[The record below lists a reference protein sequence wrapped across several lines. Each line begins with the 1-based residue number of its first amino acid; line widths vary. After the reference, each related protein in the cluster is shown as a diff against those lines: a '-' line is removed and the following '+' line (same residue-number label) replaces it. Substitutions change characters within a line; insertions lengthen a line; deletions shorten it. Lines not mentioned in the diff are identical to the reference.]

1 MKRVY
6 NFSSGPAV
14 LPESVLRRAQ
24 SEMLDYNG
32 TGMSVM
38 EMSHRSKAYEEIIY
52 GAESLLRELMG
63 IPENYKVLFLQGG
76 ASTQFAAVPL
86 NIGNGSGIVDII
98 GTGMWTNKAEA
109 EAKKFFIERFRAS
122 KWRRTGII
130 WWNLLDGWPQISDAI
145 VDYYFTKKLAYH
157 FIKRSQNPVC
167 LMFREPENGFLPLY
181 GVNDTT
187 ADAEISF
194 TVKNITEDGR
204 LVLEGEALLPA
215 DASTRIGELKLKDG
229 EKNFYLIEWQKE
241 GRTHRNHYFTNIID
255 IDYDAYLKALEKC
268 GFDEF
273 EGF

>member
-1 MKRVY
+1 MLARDERR
-6 NFSSGPAV
+6 SSARSGG
-14 LPESVLRRAQ
+14 
-24 SEMLDYNG
+24 MLSFG
-32 TGMSVM
+32 
-38 EMSHRSKAYEEIIY
+38 
-52 GAESLLRELMG
+52 
-63 IPENYKVLFLQGG
+63 
-76 ASTQFAAVPL
+76 
-86 NIGNGSGIVDII
+86 
-98 GTGMWTNKAEA
+98 
-109 EAKKFFIERFRAS
+109 
-122 KWRRTGII
+122 
-130 WWNLLDGWPQISDAI
+130 LLDM
-145 VDYYFTKKLAYH
+145 LAVV
-157 FIKRSQNPVC
+157 FA
-167 LMFREPENGFLPLY
+167 FLPLY

-194 TVKNITEDGR
+194 AVKNITEDGR